1 MSINYEVY
9 SKIIILINKSI
20 VNSIYTF
27 IIKNIIYACI
37 IILTTEIMKCL
48 ILPFNV
54 FTLRNRISNDGI

>member
-20 VNSIYTF
+20 VNIIYTF
-27 IIKNIIYACI
+27 IRKNIIYACI

-48 ILPFNV
+48 ILPFIMC
-54 FTLRNRISNDGI
+54 LL